1 MMGSMLA
8 SNRVGGPKVAFAL
21 AGAFALGPL
30 PASPGLRAAADTAAP
45 AGFVLTLIRDP
56 RYAACVTESGLP
68 PAMYARTKLRVESF
82 VLRSGERMLAV
93 SMRDEACLCNNSSCK
108 FTIYVRTPDARWR
121 QVLDTYTMNDAVV
134 RTDGTVQV
142 DEHESVDTI
151 AQLVYAWD
159 GSQYDFLPDR
169 SHEFDVG
176 YGAKPYRTMLHFAP
190 HRDSLTRS
198 GVAYGTFGDSYAFI
212 ARAGQVVSLRTESRA
227 ALDPIT
233 LWYGHDARSKLQVG
247 AGSTARLPV
256 NGTYEFLVGPAV
268 AGQTAHYRLWLTI
281 R

>member
-1 MMGSMLA
+1 MGSMFA
-8 SNRVGGPKVAFAL
+8 SNRVGRKVAFAL
-21 AGAFALGPL
+21 ASAVALGPL
-30 PASPGLRAAADTAAP
+30 PASPGPPAATDAALP
-45 AGFVLTLIRDP
+45 AGFASTLSRDP
-56 RYAACVTESGLP
+56 RYAACVTESGLSP
-68 PAMYARTKLRVESF
+68 STYVRTKLRLESL

-93 SMRDEACLCNNSSCK
+93 SMRDEECLCNNSSCK
-108 FTIYVRTPDARWR
+108 FTIYVHTPDARWR

-134 RTDGTVQV
+134 GTDGTVEV

-190 HRDSLTRS
+190 HRDSLTLS
-198 GVAYGTFGDSYAFI
+198 SVAYGTFGDSFAFI
-212 ARAGQVVSLRTESRA
+212 ARAGQVVSLRTESRT
-227 ALDPIT
+227 ALDPII
-233 LWYGHDARSKLQVG
+233 LSYGRNFGQELQLG

-268 AGQTAHYRLWLTI
+268 AGETARYRLLLTI